1 MGLEVHQ
8 FGCLSDN
15 YGFLIHDPESGETAT
30 VDSPDAEAIDAAL
43 EEKQWRLTH
52 ILNTH
57 HHFDHAGGNE
67 ALKQKWGCTVIG
79 FGGDYDRIPGIDRK
93 VAENDIVDFG
103 GTKARV
109 IEVAGHTS
117 GHVAYHFEEEG
128 MVFVGDTIFA
138 LGCGRLFE
146 GTPQQMWSSLQKL
159 MSLADDTIVY
169 CAHEYT
175 QANAAFALTVEPGN
189 QDLLDRSE
197 EINRLR
203 ANNIPTVPTSIGL
216 ERKTNP
222 FLRPDS
228 ANLQS
233 TIRLVGASPLE
244 VFAETRRL
252 KDNF

>member
-109 IEVAGHTS
+109 LEVAGHTR
-117 GHVAYHFEEEG
+117 HVYH
-128 MVFVGDTIFA
+128 VLHHHPHTFVAPTSQKLDSR
-138 LGCGRLFE
+138 GCGSGLSTWYTWYTCTGTR
-146 GTPQQMWSSLQKL
+146 GTPWDGLDEFSTLKNPHFDPSYIAVASKL
-159 MSLADDTIVY
+159 WKLAFSV
-169 CAHEYT
+169 
-175 QANAAFALTVEPGN
+175 
-189 QDLLDRSE
+189 
-197 EINRLR
+197 
-203 ANNIPTVPTSIGL
+203 IGV
-216 ERKTNP
+216 R
-222 FLRPDS
+222 
-228 ANLQS
+228 
-233 TIRLVGASPLE
+233 G
-244 VFAETRRL
+244 
-252 KDNF
+252 